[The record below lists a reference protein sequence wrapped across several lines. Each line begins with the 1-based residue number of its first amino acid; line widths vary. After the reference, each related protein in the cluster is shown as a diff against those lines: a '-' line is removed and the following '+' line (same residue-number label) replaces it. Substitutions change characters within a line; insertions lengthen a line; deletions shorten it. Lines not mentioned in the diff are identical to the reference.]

1 MEHKA
6 IIGSAAA
13 ILRDRNEQYG
23 DMTVTITRAC
33 DIFGLI
39 TGRPITPYEANI
51 FLHALKLARIR
62 VAPTKRDSYID
73 GINYL
78 AFAGEFATSGHDV
91 DGTLNESM
99 KEMVEILSQKYPAPE
114 VPEEPQA

>member
-13 ILRDRNEQYG
+13 ILRERNEQYG
-23 DMTVTITRAC
+23 EMVPTVTRAC

-39 TGRPITPYEANI
+39 TGRSITPYEANI

-78 AFAGEFATSGHDV
+78 AFAAEFATVGDEAEAIVNSG
-91 DGTLNESM
+91 M
-99 KEMVEILSQKYPAPE
+99 REMVEILSKKYPNPE
-114 VPEEPQA
+114 PKDESEV

>member
-6 IIGSAAA
+6 ILGSAAA

-23 DMTVTITRAC
+23 DMAVTITRAC
-33 DIFGLI
+33 DIFGII
-39 TGRPITPYEANI
+39 TGKTITAYEANI

-62 VAPTKRDSYID
+62 AAPAKKDSYID

-78 AFAGEFATSGHDV
+78 AFAGEFATSGHDIDAV
-91 DGTLNESM
+91 LNESM
-99 KEMVEILSQKYPAPE
+99 REMVEMLNKAHPEPETAP
-114 VPEEPQA
+114 EPQA

>member
-13 ILRDRNEQYG
+13 ILRERNAQYG
-23 DMTVTITRAC
+23 EMTVTIARVC
-33 DIFGLI
+33 DIFSLI
-39 TGRPITPYEANI
+39 TGKTITPYEANI
-51 FLHALKLARIR
+51 FLHSLKLARIR

-78 AFAGEFATSGHDV
+78 AFAGEFATAGDEAESIIN
-91 DGTLNESM
+91 DGM

-114 VPEEPQA
+114 QEA

>member
-6 IIGSAAA
+6 ILGSAAA
-13 ILRDRNEQYG
+13 ILRERNEQYG

-33 DIFGLI
+33 DIYGLI
-39 TGRPITPYEANI
+39 TGKTLTAYEANI

-62 VAPTKRDSYID
+62 VAPAKKDSYID

-78 AFAGEFATSGHDV
+78 AFAGEFATAGDDAESIV
-91 DGTLNESM
+91 NEGM

-114 VPEEPQA
+114 QEA

>member
-13 ILRDRNEQYG
+13 ILRERNAQYG
-23 DMTVTITRAC
+23 EMTVTITRAC
-33 DIFGLI
+33 DMFSLI
-39 TGRPITPYEANI
+39 TGKTITPYEANI

-62 VAPTKRDSYID
+62 VAPTKKDSYID

-78 AFAGEFATSGHDV
+78 AFAGEFATAGLEAENI
-91 DGTLNESM
+91 LNEGM
-99 KEMVEILSQKYPAPE
+99 REMVEILSQKYPNL
-114 VPEEPQA
+114 EPKAESEA

>member
-6 IIGSAAA
+6 ILGSAAA

-23 DMTVTITRAC
+23 DMSVTITRAC
-33 DIFGLI
+33 DIFGII
-39 TGRPITPYEANI
+39 TGKTITAYEANI

-62 VAPTKRDSYID
+62 AAPAKKDSYID

-78 AFAGEFATSGHDV
+78 AFAGEFATSGHDA
-91 DGTLNESM
+91 DGIINEHM
-99 KEMVEILSQKYPAPE
+99 KEMVEILSHKYPDVEPRHEPE
-114 VPEEPQA
+114 V

>member
-6 IIGSAAA
+6 ILGSAAA
-13 ILRDRNEQYG
+13 ILRERNEQYG

-33 DIFGLI
+33 DIYGLI
-39 TGRPITPYEANI
+39 TGKTLTAYEANI

-62 VAPTKRDSYID
+62 VAPAKKDSYID

-91 DGTLNESM
+91 DGIISEHM
-99 KEMVEILSQKYPAPE
+99 KEMVEILSHKYPDADVREEPE
-114 VPEEPQA
+114 V

>member
-13 ILRDRNEQYG
+13 ILRERNEQYG
-23 DMTVTITRAC
+23 EMVPTVTRAC

-39 TGRPITPYEANI
+39 TGRAITPYEANI

-78 AFAGEFATSGHDV
+78 AFAGEFATAGDDAESIV
-91 DGTLNESM
+91 NEGM

-114 VPEEPQA
+114 KRDEPEA